1 MDAFLRLKGLVFLIE
16 KKNELYTCVIVVL
29 HSNIEMG
36 ENIYITYSIFVVK

>member
-1 MDAFLRLKGLVFLIE
+1 MDAFLRLKGLVFLNRK

-36 ENIYITYSIFVVK
+36 ENIYNI